1 MQVWKVQTGQC
12 LRRFERA
19 HTKGV
24 TSVTFSKDS
33 SQILSTSYD
42 DTIRYVFLLQT
53 LHKYVVQDHG
63 LKSGKTLK
71 EFRGHSS
78 FVNHAV
84 FVPDTHNIISAS
96 SDSTIKVSFYCY
108 ECSIA

>member
-1 MQVWKVQTGQC
+1 M
-12 LRRFERA
+12 A
-19 HTKGV
+19 AP
-24 TSVTFSKDS
+24 
-33 SQILSTSYD
+33 YD
-42 DTIRYVFLLQT
+42 DMLCRI
-53 LHKYVVQDHG
+53 HG

-96 SDSTIKVSFYCY
+96 SDSTIKVSLLVAYQKICMHMQPSY
-108 ECSIA
+108 PL